1 MAWHTAGRSAPF
13 GVTPSHPMEYLK
25 GSLRSGMFTGD
36 VHFHLHLGA
45 GAKHSIRLV
54 AFVKRLMAHC
64 VMEITPASIA
74 QW

>member
-1 MAWHTAGRSAPF
+1 MAHCRAQRT
-13 GVTPSHPMEYLK
+13 
-25 GSLRSGMFTGD
+25 LRGNTLTSDGIFGD

-45 GAKHSIRLV
+45 GEKHSIRLV